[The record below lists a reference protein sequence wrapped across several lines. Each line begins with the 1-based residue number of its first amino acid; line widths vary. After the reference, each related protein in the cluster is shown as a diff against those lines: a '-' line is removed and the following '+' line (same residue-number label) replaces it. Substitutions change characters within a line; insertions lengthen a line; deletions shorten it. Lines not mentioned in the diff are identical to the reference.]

1 MRKAFAAVAI
11 AVIALLVL
19 SSAALAWTPPGQK
32 GHEGQSGNQGGHH
45 HAGQQGY
52 EGQPGNQGGKWNH
65 LRVSLITNGDSN
77 ESPFPLSAVGLS
89 EDAGRQDD

>member
-32 GHEGQSGNQGGHH
+32 GHEGQPGNQGGHH

-52 EGQPGNQGGKWNH
+52 EGQPGNQGGK
-65 LRVSLITNGDSN
+65 
-77 ESPFPLSAVGLS
+77 
-89 EDAGRQDD
+89 